1 MTEPHPVAPT
11 VFVSSVVS
19 EFADLRSAIHFT
31 LSERGVHAQVSETED
46 FSVGGDSSAVAECFR
61 NIRESDCF
69 VLLVGDQPG
78 HVDESGHSITR
89 QEFEVA
95 RQAFTDTGRPRMLM
109 FVRRETIERFELGSS
124 PPSAGDDHQQAFV
137 GEIQDAANE
146 PGFLKRFRSADEVL
160 SSLVRALN
168 LGRNFTE
175 SLTIHSLA
183 YELADNLTRMGT
195 RHHGT
200 MWLDHTMLRRLEE
213 DRPLTV
219 DDLDRQLVF
228 EGRQRTWL
236 LMGLFSMSTG
246 HILRTAA
253 LDNAIESSVF
263 LEFDPA
269 AGEVRASSLH
279 ILLRQLR
286 EDIDSFH
293 STQRREEVT
302 QAFLSTAR
310 APEQPV
316 ALSGHDVA
324 FAYQLAAIAEDV
336 CNGPTAAYRALTDG
350 TRVPGEFQRNPQT
363 PLGFEENRRL
373 AAERLTVEQVG
384 RLVQNRIHP
393 FGDRWLR
400 STFGQSRDEQV
411 DELLGS
417 MGLPVELAARE
428 ATRAVVSELIEQ
440 LFASE
445 AEGAGDGSPE
455 EARHASDDQLGE
467 FGTS

>member
-1 MTEPHPVAPT
+1 MTEQHPVAPT

-19 EFADLRSAIHFT
+19 EFADLRSAIHFM

-61 NIRESDCF
+61 NIRESDYF

-109 FVRRETIERFELGSS
+109 FVRLGIIDRLGAASGELSSADEHQRSFIVDIE
-124 PPSAGDDHQQAFV
+124 AG
-137 GEIQDAANE
+137 ENE

-160 SSLVRALN
+160 ASLVRVLN
-168 LGRNFTE
+168 LGRNFAE

-183 YELADNLTRMGT
+183 YELADNLTRMGN

-200 MWLDHTMLRRLEE
+200 MWLDHTMLRRLEA
-213 DRPLTV
+213 DRPVTV
-219 DDLDRQLVF
+219 DDLDRQLAF
-228 EGRQRTWL
+228 EGRQRTQL
-236 LMGLFSMSTG
+236 VIGLFSMSTG
-246 HILRTAA
+246 HILRTVA
-253 LDNAIESSVF
+253 LNNAIEGGAF
-263 LEFDPA
+263 LEFDPV
-269 AGEVRASSLH
+269 AGEPRASSLH
-279 ILLRQLR
+279 VLLRQLR

-293 STQRREEVT
+293 STDRRETVKE
-302 QAFLSTAR
+302 AFLS
-310 APEQPV
+310 APENLDQPV
-316 ALSGHDVA
+316 VLSGHQVA

-336 CNGPTAAYRALTDG
+336 CNGLTAAYRALTDG

-363 PLGFEENRRL
+363 PLGSEENRRL

-393 FGDRWLR
+393 FGDRLLA
-400 STFGQSRDEQV
+400 STLSQSRHELV
-411 DELLGS
+411 DELLRS
-417 MGLPVELAARE
+417 MGLPEELAARE
-428 ATRAVVSELIEQ
+428 ATRDVVSELIER

-445 AEGAGDGSPE
+445 DEGAGEGWQ
-455 EARHASDDQLGE
+455 EAPSRP
-467 FGTS
+467 